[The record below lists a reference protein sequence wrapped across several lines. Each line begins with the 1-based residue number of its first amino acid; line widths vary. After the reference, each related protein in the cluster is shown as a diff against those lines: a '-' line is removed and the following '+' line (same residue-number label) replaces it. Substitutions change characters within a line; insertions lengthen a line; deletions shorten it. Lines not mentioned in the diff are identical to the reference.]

1 MTMEDVYISVI
12 DAMERMIVATILMR
26 RIAKNVMFAL
36 LV

>member
-12 DAMERMIVATILMR
+12 DAMEKMIVATILMR
-26 RIAKNVMFAL
+26 RIAKNVMFVL